1 MEKLALIKKHF
12 SKILCAVFILI
23 VAYLSIFRQ
32 DIIIHQYNK
41 AIGMYYIYKGD
52 KALKK
57 QDLQDAIGYY
67 REGLEK
73 YPRHY
78 NAWFNLGNLYVI
90 YEDYFAATDAYSKAI
105 EINSKYMLARM
116 NLGIISAEK
125 IGDFDE
131 AINQYKH
138 IIETKRLRIHIP
150 FIYNSSKS
158 TKANKAI
165 AYYNM
170 GHAYRQKA
178 IYLPKEEY
186 QLYREYLKQSADAY
200 EKAIEI
206 MGENYDMN
214 YNLALDY
221 HLLKEYD
228 KAGINYCKAIEKD
241 FMSLE
246 AHYNLAVLLKH
257 MKFYQEALDEM
268 EKATLI
274 VTSSKNTYSKSLYIL
289 EVLNDISTYAFMQ
302 ASDEEYQNM
311 MKQKNSKEN
320 NQITTNTEQT
330 TDYEDSTI
338 VLTNGKIK
346 LNEKLDKIM
355 DEKFKNCP
363 IDLFKT
369 QDEEY

>member
-1 MEKLALIKKHF
+1 MKNLDSVKKHF
-12 SKILCAVFILI
+12 SKILCAIFVLV
-23 VAYLSIFRQ
+23 VAYLAIFRQ
-32 DIIIHQYNK
+32 DIVIHQYNK

-57 QDLQDAIGYY
+57 QDLQDAISYY
-67 REGLEK
+67 RVGLEK

-105 EINSKYMLARM
+105 EINNKYMIARM

-131 AINQYKH
+131 AINQYKQV
-138 IIETKRLRIHIP
+138 IDTKRLRIHIP
-150 FIYNSSKS
+150 FVYNSSKS
-158 TKANKAI
+158 TKENKAI

-186 QLYREYLKQSADAY
+186 QLYREYLKNSADAY

-206 MGENYDMN
+206 LGENYDMN

-221 HLLKEYD
+221 HLLHEYN
-228 KAGINYCKAIEKD
+228 KAGINYCKAIQKD
-241 FMSLE
+241 FMSFE

-257 MKFYQEALDEM
+257 LKFYQESLEEM

-274 VTSSKNTYSKSLYIL
+274 VTSSKNPYSKSLYIL

-302 ASDEEYQNM
+302 ASDEEYKNL
-311 MKQKNSKEN
+311 MKQKNN
-320 NQITTNTEQT
+320 ADGNQLNIDNGQSNFEDTTIE
-330 TDYEDSTI
+330 
-338 VLTNGKIK
+338 LTNGKIK
-346 LNEKLDKIM
+346 INEKLDKIM
-355 DEKFKNCP
+355 DDKFKNCP

-369 QDEEY
+369 EDDDY